1 MIVNLQDRISKELLS
16 LSEEELQESIFIESS
31 GTLYQQDQSCLS
43 KKDII
48 RRKATTSEELIE
60 MAECDNCCYGTMFL
74 EELCFRLP
82 NNKTIIFKDN
92 ELITAGIIE
101 IKDMFPQKPNGSY
114 AEVGI
119 TWGCSDKPEFEVSTI
134 NDFNISLLKIEI
146 GRYSVLR
153 CKSSY
158 R

>member
-1 MIVNLQDRISKELLS
+1 
-16 LSEEELQESIFIESS
+16 
-31 GTLYQQDQSCLS
+31 
-43 KKDII
+43 
-48 RRKATTSEELIE
+48 
-60 MAECDNCCYGTMFL
+60 MFL

-82 NNKTIIFKDN
+82 YNKTTIFKDN

-101 IKDMFPQKPNGSY
+101 IKDIFPQKPNGSY

-119 TWGCSDKPEFEVSTI
+119 TWGYSEKQEFEVSTK